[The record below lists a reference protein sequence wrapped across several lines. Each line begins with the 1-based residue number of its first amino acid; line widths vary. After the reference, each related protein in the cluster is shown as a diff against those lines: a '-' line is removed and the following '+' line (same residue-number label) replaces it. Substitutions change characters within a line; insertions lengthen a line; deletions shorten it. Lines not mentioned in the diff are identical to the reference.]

1 MNGKYD
7 STIDLYVPEGVELTE
22 IQQEYLKVVAGL
34 FRVKDPVKMID
45 VAHFMNKPT
54 GTVYTAM
61 KTLSAKGILET
72 DSKGVITIYEK
83 NNIEKSGYDG

>member
-22 IQQEYLKVVAGL
+22 IQQEYLKIVAGL
-34 FRVKDPVKMID
+34 LRVKDPMKMID

-54 GTVYTAM
+54 GTVCSAM
-61 KTLSAKGILET
+61 KTLSDKGILET
-72 DSKGVITIYEK
+72 DSKGVITMPEK
-83 NNIEKSGYDG
+83 KPYKKIWI

>member
-7 STIDLYVPEGVELTE
+7 SAIDQYIPENVELTE

-34 FRVKDPVKMID
+34 IKVKDPVRMID
-45 VAHFMNKPT
+45 VAHFMNKST
-54 GTVYTAM
+54 GAVCSAM

-72 DSKGVITIYEK
+72 DSKGVITMLEK
-83 NNIEKSGYDG
+83 KPHRKIWI